1 MSQPNQFSE
10 SYPEYLDQLATGTH
24 QLAIEMLLSDDK
36 ESKEVARKYLINR
49 VVAANKILEREEIIK
64 IKRKAVEE
72 LELAVKE
79 LENL

>member
-1 MSQPNQFSE
+1 
-10 SYPEYLDQLATGTH
+10 
-24 QLAIEMLLSDDK
+24 MLLSDDK

-49 VVAANKILEREEIIK
+49 VVAANKILEREEITK